1 MLFKRFAELDFR
13 GPTPKSSKVDSS
25 ASLFKW
31 VLDRNAQ
38 HWIGMLSRRWA
49 RAVLPRYS
57 VSGSRGRET
66 FAYLSFQFLLRYACH
81 FFEAIFFF

>member
-38 HWIGMLSRRWA
+38 QEVGTSRTSEVQCFR
-49 RAVLPRYS
+49 
-57 VSGSRGRET
+57 
-66 FAYLSFQFLLRYACH
+66 
-81 FFEAIFFF
+81 